1 MKFFDKIL
9 EILFKPRV
17 YVPILA
23 ITIGYF
29 IYRIIKSGVKR
40 ALEYGSKSAYETKK
54 RKTIVELSSNVI
66 KYIIVVIVGII
77 ILETYGID
85 TKSIIAG
92 LGVFSAV
99 IGLAFQD
106 TLKDFIS
113 GITIILENYYIV
125 GDYVT
130 INGFTGEVIE
140 LGLKSTKL
148 KNFDGDI
155 LAIANRNVTQAIN
168 LSQTRS
174 IVYLKLDVAYEEPVE
189 KTEKVLNM
197 LIPEFE
203 KIQYVMKNSV
213 KYLGVDTLNDSSV
226 RYMVK
231 IECVQDKQWQVRRD
245 ALRLVKMTFDRE
257 DIKIPYP
264 QIEVHN
270 GK

>member
-1 MKFFDKIL
+1 M
-9 EILFKPRV
+9 
-17 YVPILA
+17 
-23 ITIGYF
+23 
-29 IYRIIKSGVKR
+29 
-40 ALEYGSKSAYETKK
+40 
-54 RKTIVELSSNVI
+54 
-66 KYIIVVIVGII
+66 
-77 ILETYGID
+77 
-85 TKSIIAG
+85 
-92 LGVFSAV
+92 FSAV

-148 KNFDGDI
+148 KSFDGDI
-155 LAIANRNVTQAIN
+155 LVIANRNVTQAIN

-213 KYLGVDTLNDSSV
+213 KYLGVDTLSDSSV